1 MIDDTFVK
9 AFLEE
14 GPEQPGPAPEVEAK
28 PMYTRAEVDQIV
40 QDTIN
45 STIAAMSGNT
55 PAGNV
60 PGEPEEELSE
70 GGNENGSSEEGNS
83 GENE

>member
-1 MIDDTFVK
+1 MIDDAFVK
-9 AFLEE
+9 AFIEE

-28 PMYTRAEVDQIV
+28 PMYTRAEVDKIV

-45 STIAAMSGNT
+45 STIEAMTSGENPQNT
-55 PAGNV
+55 PE
-60 PGEPEEELSE
+60 EPEANKKEEME
-70 GGNENGSSEEGNS
+70 DGNSEEGS

>member
-1 MIDDTFVK
+1 MIDDAFVK

-55 PAGNV
+55 PQ
-60 PGEPEEELSE
+60 ETQEELE
-70 GGNENGSSEEGNS
+70 ANKKEEMENGSSEEGS